1 MNNITGVYTAIV
13 TPFSAR
19 GELDGDALRQQ
30 IKRQKQAGNNIFC
43 NGTNGEFF
51 MLSEQEKIQVT
62 EICLEAAGDGT
73 GVMSHVG
80 EISTRDTIRLG
91 RQIEK
96 LGVRAVSVITPWFA
110 ALRPQELITHFRAVA
125 DALTVPVYLYNIPAR
140 TGNTLTPDVVR
151 VLADHPNIKGIK
163 DSAGSYESLH
173 GFHEVSQQFAD
184 FDVLTGP
191 DSLIYRGFTEGSAGC
206 ISGIAN
212 IIPAQVNAVYRH
224 LQENQPA
231 AAEAVQA
238 DINKIR
244 TDLYSIAFSPAVVKK
259 AVNLLGFN
267 VGESRYP
274 VEFTQDE
281 TQKIL
286 TVIKEFNLRG

>member
-13 TPFSAR
+13 TPFSAS
-19 GELDGDALRQQ
+19 GELDGVALREQV
-30 IKRQKQAGNNIFC
+30 KRQQQAGNNIFC

-51 MLSEQEKIQVT
+51 MLNEQEKIRVT
-62 EICLEAAGDGT
+62 EICLEAAGSDT

-80 EISTRDTIRLG
+80 EISTSATIRLG
-91 RQIEK
+91 KHIET

-110 ALRPQELITHFRAVA
+110 TLRPQELIAHFRAVA

-140 TGNTLTPDVVR
+140 TGNTLTPAIVR
-151 VLADHPNIKGIK
+151 ELANHPNIKGIK
-163 DSAGSYESLH
+163 DSAGSWESLQ
-173 GFHEVSQQFAD
+173 GFHEVSKQFTD
-184 FDVLTGP
+184 FSVLTGP
-191 DSLIYRGFTEGSAGC
+191 DSLIYRGFTEGSIGC

-224 LQENQPA
+224 LQEKNAA

-238 DINKIR
+238 DINQIR
-244 TDLYSIAFSPAVVKK
+244 THLYGIAFSPAVVKK
-259 AVNLLGFN
+259 AVNLLGYN

-274 VEFTQDE
+274 VDFTQDD
-281 TQKIL
+281 TNKIL
-286 TVIKEFNLRG
+286 AVIKDFNLRG